1 VGNGVR
7 TGFAFFASL
16 KRIVRRVIVTTQGS
30 GAIPGVTTA
39 QNQGHAAPAPGG
51 NVELGRRS
59 ALAGFLGTTLE
70 YFDFFIYGTASALV
84 FGDVFFGGGKAAMLA
99 SFATFGVSY
108 IARPFGAMIFGHFGD
123 RIGRRTT
130 LLVVLMLMG
139 GATFLIGCLPT
150 YAQVGWLAPVLLL
163 VLRLCQGFSAGGEV
177 AGTST
182 LTVENAPAGRR
193 GFYASFTIT
202 GCNFGIILATL
213 IFLPIQAMPEDA
225 RMSWGWRIPFLAS
238 AILTLIAYFV
248 RVHLVEPAAFEEVK
262 EEKKTAKLP
271 IGALLK
277 SDWRN
282 VLRVVLMIL
291 YTSANTAFTVWSVAY
306 AKNTVG
312 VVASVML
319 WTVIAA
325 NTMGLF
331 VQPLGALISDHIGRR
346 PMFVFG
352 TLGCAATV
360 FVYFHAV
367 SVGQTLGIVLAGLLF
382 TGLFY
387 SSVNGIYQSF
397 FPEMFTTKVR
407 YSGVALGLQL
417 GLLVAGFT
425 PAISEVLVPEGS
437 TNWTPMAIFVA
448 VVCVLS
454 AVAALTAKET
464 YKTPLDQ
471 LGKKTVDAPAG
482 V

>member
-1 VGNGVR
+1 M
-7 TGFAFFASL
+7 A
-16 KRIVRRVIVTTQGS
+16 TQDIRPTQDTEPAQGAGHRAPVSGGS
-30 GAIPGVTTA
+30 VA
-39 QNQGHAAPAPGG
+39 
-51 NVELGRRS
+51 LGRKS

-84 FGDVFFGGGKAAMLA
+84 FGDVFFGGGRVAMLA

-123 RIGRRTT
+123 KIGRRKT
-130 LLVVLMLMG
+130 LLFVLMLMG

-150 YAQVGWLAPVLLL
+150 YAQVGWIAPALLL
-163 VLRLCQGFSAGGEV
+163 ILRLCQGFSAGGEV

-182 LTVENAPAGRR
+182 LTMENAPAHRR
-193 GFYASFTIT
+193 GFYSSFTIT

-225 RMSWGWRIPFLAS
+225 RLSWGWRVPFLVS
-238 AILTLIAYFV
+238 IVLTLVAYLV

-277 SDWRN
+277 SDWPN

-291 YTSANTAFTVWSVAY
+291 YTSSNTAFTVWSVAY
-306 AKNTVG
+306 AKNTLG
-312 VVASVML
+312 VAASVML

-352 TLGCAATV
+352 TLGCAVTV

-367 SVGQTLGIVLAGLLF
+367 STAQTTLIVLAGLLF
-382 TGLFY
+382 TGFFY
-387 SSVNGIYQSF
+387 SSVNGVYQSF
-397 FPEMFTTKVR
+397 FPELFTTKVR
-407 YSGVALGLQL
+407 YSGVALGIQV
-417 GLLVAGFT
+417 GIIAAGFT

-437 TNWTPMAIFVA
+437 TNWMPMAIFIAVMCVA
-448 VVCVLS
+448 S
-454 AVAALTAKET
+454 ALAALSAKET
-464 YKTPLDQ
+464 YKIPLDQ
-471 LGKKTVDAPAG
+471 LGKKTAAAATS
-482 V
+482 